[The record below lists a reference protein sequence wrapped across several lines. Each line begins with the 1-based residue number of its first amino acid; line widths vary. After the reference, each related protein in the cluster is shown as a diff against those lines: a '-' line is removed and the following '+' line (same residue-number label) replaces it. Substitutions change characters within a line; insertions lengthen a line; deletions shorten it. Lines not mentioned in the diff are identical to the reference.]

1 MALLL
6 YLIVAVALLV
16 VWSRRVQRVS
26 RAAAIALVLLPMVFT
41 GRALLTNRVYAPIDL
56 PFQYEPLKAYA
67 AQYGV
72 AQPHEIGLSDLHAQM
87 IPWQKAVRFALAEG
101 EWPLWNP
108 FILCGDILAA
118 AAQPAVYDPLN
129 WIALLLPLPHALTF
143 GASMTFFF
151 AAFFT
156 FAFARSVGL
165 RETSALIAAAGF
177 AFCAMLAFY
186 VGWPLGRAWTLL
198 PLVLFSVRE
207 RRWWLLTVAFTLLIV
222 AGHPETVLHVV
233 SIGAIYGVR
242 QLCCRFGSARSAPP
256 ARWKAA
262 AELPHSIL
270 AGVIALGL
278 TAVYLL
284 PFAEAATQTVE
295 HHIRAEEYATKPYAK
310 IIRPEQTRER
320 IARSFLPWIK
330 GDPLSTRVGFSVLL
344 LALLARRK
352 EAWFFAALAVAG
364 FLIACGIPPLPHLLH
379 ELPLFDIAINER
391 FAFAASFA
399 LAMLAG
405 MGADRFPKLAPL
417 LLAVVLLERAIEDGG
432 IYPAIDAN
440 AFYPPV
446 PELAKIERDELSRV
460 AGTGVTLLPNGA
472 AMYELEDVR
481 GYEAMTFRRFAQT
494 YPLWSRY
501 QPAFFNIIDDASKPF
516 LSFLN
521 VRYVLQER
529 NVIENRNALPRAF
542 LPRRIRFEKH
552 ENVVHQMSYATDFAD
567 VAWIESDGEPHER
580 VNAAGGVKIRREGLA
595 YRLDA
600 SMDADGWIVVSESN
614 WKGWRAYIDG
624 RRVQTHFANHAF
636 IGLFVPAGEHRVRLV
651 YLPESFTRGR
661 AISIATLLLVL
672 AGKIV
677 SVCRRSSSTSS
688 SPSPSS

>member
-6 YLIVAVALLV
+6 YLGTTLLLLYA
-16 VWSRRVQRVS
+16 WNRRVQRVS
-26 RAAAIALVLLPMVFT
+26 LAAAIALVLLPTVFT
-41 GRALLTNRVYAPIDL
+41 GRALYTGRVYAPIDL
-56 PFQYEPLKAYA
+56 AFQYEPLKAHA
-67 AQYGV
+67 AEFGV
-72 AQPHEIGLSDLHAQM
+72 ETPHNIALSDLHAQM
-87 IPWQKAVRFALAEG
+87 IPWQKAVRYALAKG

-118 AAQPAVYDPLN
+118 AAQPAVYDPVN
-129 WIALLLPLPHALTF
+129 WLGFLLPLPQALTF

-156 FAFARSVGL
+156 FAFARSIGL
-165 RETSALIAAAGF
+165 REGPSLVAAAAF

-198 PLVLFSVRE
+198 PLVLLAVRE
-207 RRWWLLTVAFTLLIV
+207 KRWTLLTVAFTLLIV

-233 SIGAIYGVR
+233 TVGAIYGLR
-242 QLCCRFGSARSAPP
+242 QWRSAHH
-256 ARWKAA
+256 A
-262 AELPHSIL
+262 LL
-270 AGVIALGL
+270 AGAVALGL

-284 PFAEAATQTVE
+284 PFAEAAPQTVE
-295 HHIRAEEYATKPYAK
+295 HNIRAEQYAPKPYAQ
-310 IIRPEQTRER
+310 IIQPAQQKER
-320 IARSFLPWIK
+320 VARSFLPWIK

-344 LALLARRK
+344 LALFARRK
-352 EAWFFAALAVAG
+352 EAWFFAALAIAG
-364 FLIACGIPPLPHLLH
+364 FLITCGLPPLPHLLH

-405 MGADRFPKLAPL
+405 MGADRWPRLAPL
-417 LLAVVLLERAIEDGG
+417 LLAVVLIERTIEDGG
-432 IYPAIDAN
+432 IYPAIEAK

-446 PELAKIERDELSRV
+446 VSVPKNDGLFRI

-472 AMYELEDVR
+472 ALYELEDVR

-501 QPAFFNIIDDASKPF
+501 QPAFFNVVDDPSRPF

-521 VRYVLQER
+521 VRYVFEER
-529 NVIENRNALPRAF
+529 KVIENPHALPRAF
-542 LPRRIRFEKH
+542 VPRRVRFELND
-552 ENVVHQMSYATDFAD
+552 NVIHQMSQATDFAD
-567 VAWIESDGEPHER
+567 LAWIESDRQHEQ
-580 VNAAGGVKIRREGLA
+580 VNAAGTVSIQRKGLEHA
-595 YRLDA
+595 LVA
-600 SMDADGWIVVSESN
+600 NMQGDGWIVVSESA

-624 RRVQTHFANHAF
+624 RRVETHFANHAF
-636 IGLFVPAGEHRVRLV
+636 LGLFVPRGEHRIRLV

-672 AGKIV
+672 AVKIV
-677 SVCRRSSSTSS
+677 RACRRSPSISS